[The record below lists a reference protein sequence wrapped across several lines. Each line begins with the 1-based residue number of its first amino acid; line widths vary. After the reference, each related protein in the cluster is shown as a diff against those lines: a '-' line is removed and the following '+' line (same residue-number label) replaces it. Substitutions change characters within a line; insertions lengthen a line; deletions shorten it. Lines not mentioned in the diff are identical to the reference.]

1 MREVTYSDVDRIRAR
16 GAGADEAFP
25 MEQDAFRAFYD
36 RTARP
41 LWVYLARLT
50 GSPQQADDLLQEAYY
65 RFLRAGAV
73 CSSDEHRRHY
83 LYRIATNLVRDA
95 RRRPRLDAAP
105 LPEEGGPACPRE
117 GTDVAERAQRRA
129 DLDRGLARLKPRER
143 ELLWLAYG
151 QGSSHREI
159 AAALGLKT
167 ASIRPLLAR
176 ARRRL
181 AALLR
186 GAGARASSR
195 GSVPEE

>member
-1 MREVTYSDVDRIRAR
+1 MRDVTYSDVDRIRAR

-95 RRRPRLDAAP
+95 RRRPRLDREP
-105 LPEEGGPACPRE
+105 LPVVGGPACPRVGPE
-117 GTDVAERAQRRA
+117 VAARAQRRA

-186 GAGARASSR
+186 GAGARASSP